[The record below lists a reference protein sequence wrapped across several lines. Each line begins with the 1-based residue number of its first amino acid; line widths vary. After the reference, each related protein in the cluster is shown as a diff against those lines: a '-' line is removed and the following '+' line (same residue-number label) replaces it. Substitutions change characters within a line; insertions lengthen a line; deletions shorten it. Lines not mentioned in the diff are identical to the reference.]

1 MKFINNE
8 DNTEVFHS
16 VTIDKQAILNML
28 LAGKFIRFNDKL
40 WKIRRDQIVFDVD
53 NKNRLIIEV
62 QEADY
67 EELFN

>member
-53 NKNRLIIEV
+53 NRNRLIIEV